1 MYFLRVKK
9 QYQTTNVMRVFS
21 QVKWRWNENQTKST
35 IVKIVNVYI
44 SLYTSKT
51 DLRFFIYI
59 DVMKKTHTENR
70 NMFPSYEECKDTVFQ
85 MNIKGKY
92 PGVNVILVLLFRYW
106 AIILFSVIGNICSEE
121 IKYPTNLLA
130 RYRYISLTHT
140 DYKFI
145 AFCFCQKNYMFYQV
159 YVKKKI
165 KRLI

>member
-1 MYFLRVKK
+1 
-9 QYQTTNVMRVFS
+9 
-21 QVKWRWNENQTKST
+21 
-35 IVKIVNVYI
+35 
-44 SLYTSKT
+44 
-51 DLRFFIYI
+51 
-59 DVMKKTHTENR
+59 MKKTHTENR

-92 PGVNVILVLLFRYW
+92 PGENVILVLLFRYW

-159 YVKKKI
+159 YVKKKSNGSYERNI
-165 KRLI
+165 YRKKTLS